1 MEGARRRELAPLN
14 RPPSSAA
21 PILPAGG
28 EVSPRSRQ
36 IARSF
41 GRQAFGEDPANYD
54 AARPDY
60 PDWVFEILRERCGL
74 GPGCATFE
82 VGAGTGK
89 ATRALLAAGADPLF
103 AIEPDARLAGYLRA
117 SLVSPALQVV
127 NATFESAEPPRA
139 SFDLGLAA
147 TSFHWIDALKGLNK
161 VAALLRPGGWWAMVW
176 NVFGDD
182 DRPDPFHEA
191 TDALLNDGPKSPSQ
205 AAQGTANALRTNDWL
220 SAFGRCGAFE
230 DIASRIERW
239 ELVIDPDQVVA
250 LYSTY
255 SNIAA
260 YPADERREVLA
271 ELRRIAAD
279 TFAGRVVRNMVTI
292 LYTAR
297 KR

>member
-1 MEGARRRELAPLN
+1 M
-14 RPPSSAA
+14 
-21 PILPAGG
+21 
-28 EVSPRSRQ
+28 SPRSVQ
-36 IARSF
+36 LARSF

-60 PDWVFEILRERCGL
+60 PDWVFDVLRERCGL

-89 ATRALLAAGADPLF
+89 ATRPLLAAGADPLF
-103 AIEPDARLAGYLRA
+103 AIEPDARLADYLRA
-117 SLVSPALQVV
+117 SLASPALQVV
-127 NATFESAEPPRA
+127 NAAFEDAELPRG
-139 SFDLGLAA
+139 SLDLGVAA
-147 TSFHWIDALKGLNK
+147 TSFHWIGALAGLNR
-161 VAALLRPGGWWAMVW
+161 AASLLRPGGWWAMVW
-176 NVFGDD
+176 NVFGDES
-182 DRPDPFHEA
+182 RPDPFHDA

-205 AAQGTANALRTNDWL
+205 SAKGASNALNVNDWM
-220 SAFGRCGAFE
+220 SAFGRSAAFE
-230 DIASRIERW
+230 EVAARAEPW

-260 YPADERREVLA
+260 YPPDERREVLA

-279 TFAGRVVRNMVTI
+279 AFAGRVVRNMITI

-297 KR
+297 RK

>member
-1 MEGARRRELAPLN
+1 M
-14 RPPSSAA
+14 
-21 PILPAGG
+21 
-28 EVSPRSRQ
+28 SPRSRQ

-60 PDWVFEILRERCGL
+60 PDWVFETLRERCGL
-74 GPGCATFE
+74 GPGCAAFE

-89 ATRALLAAGADPLF
+89 ATRPLLAAGADPLF

-117 SLVSPALQVV
+117 AAASPALHVI
-127 NATFESAEPPRA
+127 NAPFEAAELPRA
-139 SFDLGLAA
+139 DFDLGLAA
-147 TSFHWIDALKGLNK
+147 TSFHWIDALAGLMR

-182 DRPDPFHEA
+182 SRPDPFHDA

-205 AAQGTANALRTNDWL
+205 SAKGTSNALAVSDWM

-230 DIASRIERW
+230 DVAARVEPW

-255 SNIAA
+255 SNIVA
-260 YPADERREVLA
+260 YPPDERRHVLA

-279 TFAGRVVRNMVTI
+279 EFGGRVVRNMITI

-297 KR
+297 RRA